1 VARLLVDHTGG
12 RIDINRRGV
21 HNYTALHHACMDT
34 SSPQIVADLLAR
46 RADPCMASA
55 HGASALAM
63 ARRAGSAS
71 CVRTLEDK
79 LKLWQGWVDYY
90 ARKVLVPTWKTV
102 WLVVHLDVRRNTN
115 PSVKDMAICS
125 RCLSQQS
132 TPHFVTS
139 FPCRQCQTEI
149 LVLPNLQLALYAPR
163 RDGGRASSHMVLPD
177 SPLPFV
183 VETIPQRADFVRVA
197 ELDNPTYTN
206 SVNALLQGNVSRAMQ
221 NTVGSARTHGL
232 SIQILGADKQTV
244 LSEHCIRVASAEDS
258 VRLKDIFVDPRT
270 SVAEKVGVTR
280 PLQQA
285 TRTGHVSSPSSS
297 SSGPEMAGGIPVVQ
311 ATVVSAALPTA
322 ASHPGVCA
330 KEQALRGAFDDDLS
344 TTPAASSSSPGLA
357 QESSAHKLSHDPTMS
372 PLPEDPHGGGSCQV
386 DSGATAP
393 HEEVCVVC
401 LEAPADSAI
410 VPCGHMCGCHSC
422 LVRIQTSG
430 SALCPICRGPVTST
444 IRIYKS

>member
-1 VARLLVDHTGG
+1 MG
-12 RIDINRRGV
+12 
-21 HNYTALHHACMDT
+21 
-34 SSPQIVADLLAR
+34 
-46 RADPCMASA
+46 
-55 HGASALAM
+55 
-63 ARRAGSAS
+63 
-71 CVRTLEDK
+71 
-79 LKLWQGWVDYY
+79 WQGWVDHC
-90 ARKVLVPTWKTV
+90 ARPVLVPTWKTM
-102 WLVVHLDVRRNTN
+102 WLVVYLDVRRNTN
-115 PSVKDMAICS
+115 PSVKDMATCS
-125 RCLSQQS
+125 RCLSQQA

-163 RDGGRASSHMVLPD
+163 RDGGRAPSHMVLPD
-177 SPLPFV
+177 APLPFV

-206 SVNALLQGNVSRAMQ
+206 SVNALLQGNVSRAVQ
-221 NTVGSARTHGL
+221 NTAGSARTHGL
-232 SIQILGADKQTV
+232 SIQTLGADKRTV
-244 LSEHCIRVASAEDS
+244 LSEYCIRVASAEDS
-258 VRLKDIFVDPRT
+258 VRLKDIFVAPLT

-285 TRTGHVSSPSSS
+285 TRTGHVSSPS
-297 SSGPEMAGGIPVVQ
+297 
-311 ATVVSAALPTA
+311 
-322 ASHPGVCA
+322 
-330 KEQALRGAFDDDLS
+330 
-344 TTPAASSSSPGLA
+344 SSSSPGLA

-372 PLPEDPHGGGSCQV
+372 PLPEDPHGGGSWQV

-444 IRIYKS
+444 IR